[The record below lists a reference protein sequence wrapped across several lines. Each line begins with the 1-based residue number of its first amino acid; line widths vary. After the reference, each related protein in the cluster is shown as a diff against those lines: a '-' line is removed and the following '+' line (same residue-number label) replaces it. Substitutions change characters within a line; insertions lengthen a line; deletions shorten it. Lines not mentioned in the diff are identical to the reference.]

1 MKMMFKRDDSAF
13 MSEINVTPFVD
24 VMLVLLIIF
33 MVTAPMMTQ
42 GVTVSLPEIS
52 SASPLV
58 MEEKPLIISMKSDKI
73 IYINDEKVPF
83 VSFRKH
89 LSAILKERADRDVFL
104 KADKKIPYGAVVHLM
119 SEIHVAGVKNLG
131 IVALSTEE
139 KVKNIKKQTKNR

>member
-1 MKMMFKRDDSAF
+1 MTFKRDENSF

-42 GVTVSLPEIS
+42 GVNVSLPEVS
-52 SASPLV
+52 RDSLTPMEKKPLV
-58 MEEKPLIISMKSDKI
+58 ISMKNDQT

-83 VSFRKH
+83 ASFRKH
-89 LSAILKERADRDVFL
+89 LSGILEGREDHGVLL
-104 KADKKIPYGAVVHLM
+104 KADRKIPYGAVVRLM

-131 IVALSTEE
+131 IVALSNQE
-139 KVKNIKKQTKNR
+139 KVKNTNRQAKNR

>member
-1 MKMMFKRDDSAF
+1 MTFKRDENSF

-42 GVTVSLPEIS
+42 GVNVSLPEVS
-52 SASPLV
+52 RDSLTPMEKKPLV
-58 MEEKPLIISMKSDKI
+58 ISMKNDQT
-73 IYINDEKVPF
+73 IYVNDEKVPF

-89 LSAILKERADRDVFL
+89 LSGILEGREDRDVLL
-104 KADKKIPYGAVVHLM
+104 KADRKIPYGAVVHLM

-131 IVALSTEE
+131 IVALSNQE
-139 KVKNIKKQTKNR
+139 KVKNTNRQTKNR